1 MAWWLKIGLLAI
13 CLVWLIRLV
22 RAVKQRRLT
31 NALLKLLQ
39 RIDTA
44 QPGIFDPHRDMV
56 AAAQQAV
63 VASSVGP
70 SSLFRPSAWLRANLD
85 AARAVMLAV
94 DAVIKRITE
103 SDQAALNLLLNAEQ
117 KLLARNKLA
126 FSPTPGFAVCRHVA
140 HPPYQP
146 QMTDEQWRTLIP
158 QIEFYTQGNRAYSR
172 RWCRHCLV
180 GFEDQWTI
188 AVSGGH

>member
-1 MAWWLKIGLLAI
+1 MEWWLKTGLLAF
-13 CLVWLIRLV
+13 CLVWFIRLV
-22 RAVKQRRLT
+22 RAVRQRRLT
-31 NALLKLLQ
+31 RALLKLLQ

-44 QPGIFDPHRDMV
+44 QPGLFDSHSEVV

-63 VASSVGP
+63 AASAVGP
-70 SSLFRPSAWLRANLD
+70 SSLFRPSAWLRANLA

-94 DAVIKRITE
+94 DAVDKRITE
-103 SDQAALNLLLNAEQ
+103 SDQAALTLLLNAEQ

-126 FSPTPGFAVCRHVA
+126 FSPNPGSYACRHVA
-140 HPPYQP
+140 HPPYEP
-146 QMTDEQWRTLIP
+146 QMTDQQWRELIP
-158 QIEFYTQGNRAYSR
+158 HIRFHTEGNRAYSR

-180 GFEDQWTI
+180 GFEDQWAI